1 MAYVLLTNLI
11 ITSALKATVTLN
23 FRSSI
28 LLTLEIGLRFGF
40 GVKFEQ
46 SRLGPRWGPRWGF
59 AGHRIR
65 PFWSAGYG
73 IGSKIV
79 AGLGIQI
86 SLGYGIGH
94 KMIAGYGIQIPS
106 GNEIRSE
113 ICSVYPKWL
122 FFTIL
127 YGK

>member
-1 MAYVLLTNLI
+1 MAYVLLTNLL

-79 AGLGIQI
+79 AGFGIQI
-86 SLGYGIGH
+86 SVGYGIGN
-94 KMIAGYGIQIPS
+94 KMITGYGIQIS
-106 GNEIRSE
+106 CGNGIRSD
-113 ICSVYPKWL
+113 ICSVYPEWPV
-122 FFTIL
+122 FTL
-127 YGK
+127 LHAK